1 MATLFTGI
9 KQLLTFAGDKAP
21 RQGAAMRE
29 VGLVKNAAVLVD
41 SGIIVAAGSR
51 AAVSRHRLAKKAGK
65 IEVSGVCLPG
75 FVDSHTHAVF
85 AEPRLK
91 DFSMRTAGAS
101 YQEIKAAGG
110 GITSSVGAV
119 RRQPQRAMAEQLAAR
134 AAGFLEC
141 GTTTAEV
148 KSGYGL
154 NMESELKI
162 LRAVREAQKLTPLEM
177 LPTLLAAHSVPPE
190 FNGEAQKY
198 LDYVTAGIL
207 PKVAAGKLAVFADI
221 FCEKG
226 YFTPEQTT
234 AYLKEAKRLGL
245 TPKVHSE
252 QLSNCGGTR
261 AAIAAGVI
269 SADHA
274 DHVYAEDIAAMR
286 EAGTIAALLP
296 ASNFY
301 LGLTKYPPARELI
314 AAGVPVAL
322 ATDFNPGTC
331 PCWNMQFVLSAAC
344 THCGMTPEEAICAA
358 TVNGAWALGIGGRVG
373 SVIPGMQADLAFFA
387 TEDYREL
394 CYYFGAN
401 QCVMTVKKGK
411 IVYENHPVSHRRRP
425 C

>member
-9 KQLLTFAGDKAP
+9 KQLLTFAGDNAP
-21 RQGAAMRE
+21 RAGAGMRE
-29 VGLVKNAAVLVD
+29 TGLVKNAAVLVD
-41 SGIIVAAGSR
+41 GGLVEAAGPRS
-51 AAVSRHRLAKKAGK
+51 AVLRHRLAKKARK
-65 IEVSGVCLPG
+65 VEVNGICLPG

-110 GITSSVGAV
+110 GITSSIGAV
-119 RRQPQRAMAEQLAAR
+119 RAQGQKAMAAQLAAR
-134 AAGFLEC
+134 AARFLEC

-154 NMESELKI
+154 SLDSELKM
-162 LRAVREAQKLTPLEM
+162 LRAVRDAQEFTPLEM

-190 FNGEAQKY
+190 FNGDAQKY
-198 LDYVTAGIL
+198 LDHVMAEIL
-207 PKVAAGKLAVFADI
+207 PEAAAEKLAVFADI

-234 AYLKEAKRLGL
+234 AYLKEAARLGL
-245 TPKVHSE
+245 KTKVHSE
-252 QLSNCGGTR
+252 QLSNYGGTR
-261 AAIAAGVI
+261 AGAAAGAV

-286 EAGTIAALLP
+286 DAGTIATLLP

-301 LGLTKYPPARELI
+301 LGLTKYPPAREI
-314 AAGVPVAL
+314 ISEGVPVAL

-344 THCGMTPEEAICAA
+344 THCGMTPE
-358 TVNGAWALGIGGRVG
+358 
-373 SVIPGMQADLAFFA
+373 
-387 TEDYREL
+387 
-394 CYYFGAN
+394 
-401 QCVMTVKKGK
+401 
-411 IVYENHPVSHRRRP
+411 
-425 C
+425 

>member
-1 MATLFTGI
+1 MTILFTNI
-9 KQLLTFAGDKAP
+9 KQLLTFSGEAGP
-21 RQGAAMRE
+21 RAGAAMRE
-29 VGLVKNAAVLVD
+29 TGLVKNAAVLVND
-41 SGIIVAAGSR
+41 GVIEAAGPR
-51 AAVSRHRLAKKAGK
+51 AAVSRHHLAKKARTV
-65 IEVSGVCLPG
+65 EVNGICLPG

-110 GITSSVGAV
+110 GILSSIGAV
-119 RRQPQRAMAEQLAAR
+119 RAQGRKAMAAQLAAR
-134 AAGFLEC
+134 AVRFLEC

-154 NMESELKI
+154 SLESELKM
-162 LRAVREAQKLTPLEM
+162 LRAVRDASEFTPLEM

-190 FNGEAQKY
+190 FKGDAQAY
-198 LDYVTAGIL
+198 LDHVTSVIL
-207 PKVAAGKLAVFADI
+207 PKVAAEKLAVFTDI

-234 AYLKEAKRLGL
+234 AYLKEASRLGL
-245 TPKVHSE
+245 KPKVHSE
-252 QLSNCGGTR
+252 QLSNYGGTR
-261 AAIAAGVI
+261 AGAAAGAV

-286 EAGTIAALLP
+286 DAGTIATLLP
-296 ASNFY
+296 ASNYY

-314 AAGVPVAL
+314 AEGVPVAL

-331 PCWNMQFVLSAAC
+331 PCWNMQFVLSVAC

-358 TVNGAWALGIGGRVG
+358 TANGACALGIGDRVGRV
-373 SVIPGMQADLAFFA
+373 VPGMQADLAFFA
-387 TEDYREL
+387 ADDYREL
-394 CYYFGAN
+394 AYYFGGN
-401 QCVMTVKKGK
+401 QNLLTVKKGH
-411 IVYENHPVSHRRRP
+411 IVHPIF
-425 C
+425 

>member
-1 MATLFTGI
+1 MAILFTNI
-9 KQLLTFAGDKAP
+9 KQLLTFAGDSAP
-21 RQGAAMRE
+21 RAGAAMRE
-29 VGLVKNAAVLVD
+29 IGLVKNAAVLVND
-41 SGIIVAAGSR
+41 GVIEAAGPR
-51 AAVSRHRLAKKAGK
+51 AAVARHRLAKKARQ
-65 IEVSGVCLPG
+65 IEVNGVCLPG

-110 GITSSVGAV
+110 GIISSIGAV

-154 NMESELKI
+154 SLDSELKM
-162 LRAVREAQKLTPLEM
+162 LRAVRDAQKLTPLEM

-190 FNGEAQKY
+190 FGGDAQKY
-198 LDYVTAGIL
+198 LDYVAAEIL
-207 PKVAAGKLAVFADI
+207 PKAAAEKLAVFADI

-234 AYLKEAKRLGL
+234 AYLKEAARLGL
-245 TPKVHSE
+245 KPKVHSE
-252 QLSNCGGTR
+252 QLSNYGGTR
-261 AAIAAGVI
+261 AGAAAGAI

-274 DHVYAEDIAAMR
+274 DYVHAEDIIAMR
-286 EAGTIAALLP
+286 AAGTMAALLP
-296 ASNFY
+296 ASNYY
-301 LGLTKYPPARELI
+301 LGLAKYPPARELI
-314 AAGVPVAL
+314 AEGVPVAL

-344 THCGMTPEEAICAA
+344 THCGMTPEEALCAA
-358 TVNGAWALGIGGRVG
+358 TVNGAWALGVGDRIGCV
-373 SVIPGMQADLAFFA
+373 SPGMQADLAFFEV
-387 TEDYREL
+387 EDYREL

-401 QCVMTVKKGK
+401 QCAMTVKKGK
-411 IVYENHPVSHRRRP
+411 IVYSR
-425 C
+425 

>member
-1 MATLFTGI
+1 MATLFTNI
-9 KQLLTFAGDKAP
+9 KQLLTFAGDQAP
-21 RQGAAMRE
+21 RAGAAMRE
-29 VGLVKNAAVLVD
+29 AGLVKNAAVLVEG
-41 SGIIVAAGSR
+41 GIVEAAGPR
-51 AAVSRHRLAKKAGK
+51 AAVSRHRLAKKARHV
-65 IEVSGVCLPG
+65 EVNGVCLPG

-110 GITSSVGAV
+110 GIISSIGAV
-119 RRQPQRAMAEQLAAR
+119 RTQPQRVMAGQLAMR

-154 NMESELKI
+154 SLESELKI

-177 LPTLLAAHSVPPE
+177 LPTLLAAHGVPPE

-198 LDYVTAGIL
+198 LDYVTAEIL

-234 AYLKEAKRLGL
+234 AYLKEAARLGL
-245 TPKVHSE
+245 KPKVHSE
-252 QLSNCGGTR
+252 QLTNYGGTR
-261 AAIAAGVI
+261 AGVAAGAI

-274 DHVYAEDIAAMR
+274 DYVHAEDITAMR
-286 EAGTIAALLP
+286 ASGIIAALLP
-296 ASNFY
+296 ASNYY
-301 LGLTKYPPARELI
+301 LGLAKYPPARELI
-314 AAGVPVAL
+314 SAGVPVAL

-344 THCGMTPEEAICAA
+344 THCAMTPEEALCAA
-358 TVNGAWALGIGGRVG
+358 TVNGAWALGIGDRVG
-373 SVIPGMQADLAFFA
+373 SVVPGMQADLAFFEA
-387 TEDYREL
+387 DDYREL

-411 IVYENHPVSHRRRP
+411 TVYTR
-425 C
+425 